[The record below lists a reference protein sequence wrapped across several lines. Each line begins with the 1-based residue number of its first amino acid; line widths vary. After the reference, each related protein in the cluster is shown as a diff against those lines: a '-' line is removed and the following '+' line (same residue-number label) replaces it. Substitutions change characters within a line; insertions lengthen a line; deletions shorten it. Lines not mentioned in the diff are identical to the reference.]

1 MSGAPVW
8 LEAALNGPWG
18 RDRQPLIPLSVA
30 EIVAEGVAC
39 AEAGAAIIHVHARDP
54 DTGVQRDDADIY
66 AAIIEGIRA
75 RVDCIVYPTLPLA
88 GAVGHEA
95 GDNLAARFKA
105 VEGLAQRDLLE
116 WTVVDPGSVNF
127 IHDVDLAAGTDG
139 FLYRNP
145 GDHVRA
151 GLDVAR
157 RAGAVPSYAIY
168 EPGFLRAGAA
178 LAQASGVR
186 EPIYRF
192 MFSKGFHWGFPPAE
206 WALDAYLRL
215 LDEMAPG
222 APWMLAGLDVDVL
235 PLAPT
240 AFARGGHLRVGLED
254 APFGSNLTNLEWV
267 RRGRAVIEGAGRV
280 PASPAE
286 VRAAL
291 VTQSPSVSEARTN
304 SST

>member
-30 EIVAEGVAC
+30 EIVAEGIAC
-39 AEAGAAIIHVHARDP
+39 AEAGAAIIHVHSRDP
-54 DTGVQRDDADIY
+54 DTGVQRDDADLY

-88 GAVGHEA
+88 GAAGHEA
-95 GDNLAARFKA
+95 GDSVAARFEA
-105 VEGLAQRDLLE
+105 VEELARRGLLE
-116 WTVVDPGSVNF
+116 WSVVDPGSVNF
-127 IHDVDLAAGTDG
+127 IRDDDLAAGADG

-145 GDHVRA
+145 GDHIRA

-178 LAQASGVR
+178 MAAAMGGHA
-186 EPIYRF
+186 PIYRF
-192 MFSKGFHWGFPPAE
+192 MFSEGFHWGFPPAG
-206 WALDAYLRL
+206 WALEAYLRL
-215 LDEMAPG
+215 LEEVAPG
-222 APWMLAGLDVDVL
+222 AEWMLAGLDVDIL
-235 PLAPT
+235 PLAG
-240 AFARGGHLRVGLED
+240 AAIARGGHLRVGLED
-254 APFGSNLTNLEWV
+254 APFGSTLGNLDWV
-267 RRGRAVIEGAGRV
+267 RRGLAAIEGAGRRA
-280 PASPAE
+280 ASPAE

-291 VTQSPSVSEARTN
+291 SAQSPSMRDARTN